1 MRKPSVFIS
10 STIYDFSVLRSALKY
25 WLEEMG
31 FNAQLSEY
39 NDFQK
44 DLTTNSYEACLKAV
58 SECDYFVLLIGTR
71 RGGLYLGENISI
83 TRKEYQVAYELAQTG
98 KLKKLVVFIRQNVWD
113 VKEDRKSL
121 NKLLQDLEILENDRP
136 VDKSLIKNYNSSIL
150 RDAEHITSFIDE
162 VTRKKDS
169 RSGKSPNMNWVHTF
183 NTFEDIISALLVELC
198 VTADVSVRIAEQNIK
213 MALIHT
219 LQKISYKTTSGIVTA
234 IYLPFAEI
242 REKLKVW
249 RDNNNIYT
257 GEETIKLSKE
267 EVDKMSQLLI
277 SPSWGVAE
285 LTSYEYENAL
295 SSGIFMDY
303 DIQRGTPVYNNFCRM
318 LHRLV
323 EEINRLKKLI
333 PDFSPAP
340 AGAMLENIR
349 NYSKRDKQVYDFK
362 FLDLALLSAIY
373 ERYINIQNISL
384 YLIYCIKSQNNN
396 LKLPTLLAGFVRN
409 EHPLEEDIL
418 LIVDNDDYGQSN

>member
-1 MRKPSVFIS
+1 MRKPVVFIS
-10 STIYDFSVLRSALKY
+10 STIYDFSDLRSALKY
-25 WLEEMG
+25 WLREMG
-31 FNAQLSEY
+31 FNAQLSEF

-44 DLTTNSYEACLKAV
+44 DLTKNSYEACLKAV

-71 RGGLYLGENISI
+71 RGGLYLDENISI
-83 TRKEYQVAYELAQTG
+83 TRKEYQVAYELAHTG
-98 KLKKLVVFIRQNVWD
+98 KIKKLIVFIRQNVWD

-121 NKLLQDLEILENDRP
+121 HKILQNFEVLESGKP
-136 VDKSLIKNYNSSIL
+136 VEKALIENYNSSIL
-150 RDAEHITSFIDE
+150 RDAEHITGFIDE
-162 VTRKKDS
+162 ITRKKDS
-169 RSGKSPNMNWVHTF
+169 QNGKSPSMNWVHTF
-183 NTFEDIISALLVELC
+183 NTFEDIISALRVELG
-198 VTADVSVRIAEQNIK
+198 VTADVSVRVAEQNIK
-213 MALIHT
+213 MALTHT

-242 REKLKVW
+242 REKLKAW

-257 GEETIKLSKE
+257 GEETIQLSKE

-285 LTSYEYENAL
+285 ITSYEYENAL
-295 SSGIFMDY
+295 SSGVFMDY

-323 EEINRLKKLI
+323 EEINRLKRLA
-333 PDFSPAP
+333 PDFSPTP

-349 NYSKRDKQVYDFK
+349 NYSKRDKQAYDFK

-384 YLIYCIKSQNNN
+384 YLTNCINNQSRN
-396 LKLPTLLAGFVRN
+396 LPIPQLLDGLVIN

-418 LIVDNDDYGQSN
+418 QLFDGVTS